1 MKKKLCFTLLL
12 ICFALAGSA
21 KKDRP
26 SGLKNI
32 VLRDGDMEYFMQ
44 GLVIDVPVP
53 KNHNNDYLSIA
64 IDNDYYDEINK
75 KNLPQTECQ
84 TLLALLTSSVHLQ
97 RLQKIEVE

>member
-1 MKKKLCFTLLL
+1 MKKKVCFTLLL

-75 KNLPQTECQ
+75 KIFLRQNQK
-84 TLLALLTSSVHLQ
+84 SSTTPPFMSATNC
-97 RLQKIEVE
+97 